1 MKKPS
6 LNGWL
11 AIIAA
16 LAALVLA
23 SVAAFSDGI
32 FTSAEATD
40 LTDKTGL
47 LIEAVQQATTDDG
60 AATPEAPEASE
71 AQP

>member
-1 MKKPS
+1 MEKPS

-40 LTDKTGL
+40 LTDKTGA
-47 LIEAVQQATTDDG
+47 LIEAVQQATDDG
-60 AATPEAPEASE
+60 TVAAPTSPE